1 MGQLKTF
8 LRDIYPNFKPRLELD
23 GRIVTADFIYV
34 YTLLMHYTCVQ
45 SPSEYFHNI
54 CKNLPDNIQQCIA
67 TFFQQTIKNPE
78 MTRIRL
84 HETIINIQ
92 YITENNF
99 SVNSSSCSPLS
110 HISVHNISDGNSYF
124 LNSYKDSPSF
134 DNDVSASTSTSPVTS
149 GPTKREL
156 ISLLDRSQW
165 ANPST
170 SKTELLEQ
178 RTRELLG
185 LRAQLETERYEKTVL
200 EEQIL
205 ENQIEINSLSKEN
218 LEQKKQLAKFSA
230 TLQSKHDNEDNY
242 LHSNELDS
250 LKRQLLKDL
259 SIKDA
264 ILAENND
271 EIYELKSKLV
281 KVSSKLKVS
290 EKHVLVCM
298 DRINDLELRL
308 ENATQV
314 LTEKADDIACL
325 QRDKLELQE
334 CLQETRAELHNGRE
348 VLNASSDLLETS
360 DSTCSLNTT
369 SENLGCSVVD
379 KHLREKQQENDKL
392 RQQLAVIVEEKSNM
406 LRKLLTIVQPHSL
419 EMSSS
424 TEDSQLMCLIVHS
437 MDQLSVRYE
446 QELQRVKELQVQVNT
461 LKQQNVQCE
470 EFIQEQIRNKKS
482 LDRIL
487 GQSQSTLLATIEKL
501 QQRDNEC
508 GQSIYISQELEKK
521 DEQLARVGS
530 ELIQLCSQKRILEEH
545 ISDEKECSFNQRQ
558 KLKAQEMTIQ
568 SQQYQLAE
576 QRQRLNDAQQQLE
589 CLIHR
594 ISAKFDHDTTSSPTS
609 ENRLKQVEN
618 MLICLMDRMRNQHK
632 RKKCES
638 QLSERSPSQASSQLT
653 IMSTEKLYDE
663 EHNAAK
669 TNQSLNP
676 ETEETTIHNGGQT
689 QLSQQLEVGR
699 QLLCKQK
706 QDKAHVEQ
714 QLKDANENQRRLEHR
729 LKEQTELLQKREST
743 SQALQEQIIIQTQ
756 QLEKSQQELNDSQ
769 RRLKEAQQQLHK
781 QDSLIL
787 HVNKLENLIKEEQR
801 KNLSLE
807 QEQIQQMEHKRII
820 EKEFKAI
827 QCTLAKREE
836 ELEKNKAQLD
846 LSTKRLE
853 KIAIKLGEQ
862 QANLSKTQREKAQS
876 KQTQI
881 EQAEIITVLKRE
893 KESLLLELRKNKER
907 TSRSEEKQAILE
919 QQRVMAETARV
930 ATYERMIK
938 LERECKKTNVNTI
951 RDLQLQL
958 KDVEKEKDRLFLE
971 VGGLNLEIMQQQRR
985 TADLS
990 AQLQQA
996 NEHIDAMRTS
1006 LQVKENNNYNA
1017 QQLEMIERA
1026 YMQQLADARQE
1037 LKDQRLDMEGK
1048 LEKMKTKMRTL
1059 CTAEMNRIKEK
1070 HERNVANNK
1079 VELEKLTVQNTKYEE
1094 HTRNLSAEIMRLNE
1108 KILEQQNQIDILRTK
1123 QRHFQDDVPKTTANF
1138 GSNLPMEDVE
1148 GEVFNNTNLTD
1159 LKLGSVP
1166 NMTAEELQYRNSL
1179 QPPHLKSAYA
1189 VQYDLGIQDDLTQ
1202 THKHHKQ
1209 WKMSPSASN
1218 VISI

>member
-1 MGQLKTF
+1 MELSIWKYVLLQWVQKCNFIENITCIEDSDIEAFFTFYAQHAQVKLPASSSSRTFPMGQLKTF
-8 LRDIYPNFKPRLELD
+8 LGDIYPNFKPRLELD
-23 GRIVTADFIYV
+23 GRVVTADFIYV

-45 SPSEYFHNI
+45 RPSEYFHNI

-67 TFFQQTIKNPE
+67 AFFQQTIQNPE

-84 HETIINIQ
+84 HETIINIR

-110 HISVHNISDGNSYF
+110 HMSVHNISDGNSYL
-124 LNSYKDSPSF
+124 LNSNKDSPSF

-149 GPTKREL
+149 GPMKREL

-165 ANPST
+165 VTPPT
-170 SKTELLEQ
+170 PKTELLEQ

-218 LEQKKQLAKFSA
+218 LAHKKQLAKFSA
-230 TLQSKHDNEDNY
+230 TLQSEHDNEDNY

-264 ILAENND
+264 ILAENNE

-298 DRINDLELRL
+298 DRINDLEQRL

-314 LTEKADDIACL
+314 LTEKDDDIACL
-325 QRDKLELQE
+325 QRDRLELEQ

-360 DSTCSLNTT
+360 HSTCSLNTT
-369 SENLGCSVVD
+369 PENLGCSVVD
-379 KHLREKQQENDKL
+379 KQLREKAQENDEL
-392 RQQLAVIVEEKSNM
+392 RKQLAVIVEEKSNM
-406 LRKLLTIVQPHSL
+406 LRKLLRIVQPHSL
-419 EMSSS
+419 EMSSA
-424 TEDSQLMCLIVHS
+424 TEDSQLMCLIGHS

-446 QELQRVKELQVQVNT
+446 QELQRVKELQVQYNT
-461 LKQQNVQCE
+461 LKQQNMQCE
-470 EFIQEQIRNKKS
+470 ECIQEQIRNKKR

-487 GQSQSTLLATIEKL
+487 GQSQLTLLATIEKL
-501 QQRDNEC
+501 QQRDNEY
-508 GQSIYISQELEKK
+508 GQSVNISQELEKK

-530 ELIQLCSQKRILEEH
+530 ELIQLCSQKRILEGH
-545 ISDEKECSFNQRQ
+545 ISEEKECSFSQRQ
-558 KLKAQEMTIQ
+558 KLKAQQMIIQ
-568 SQQYQLAE
+568 SQQDQLAE
-576 QRQRLNDAQQQLE
+576 QRQRLNDAQQQVQ

-594 ISAKFDHDTTSSPTS
+594 ISAKCDHDTTSSPTS

-618 MLICLMDRMRNQHK
+618 MLICLMDRMRNQDK
-632 RKKCES
+632 RNKCEN
-638 QLSERSPSQASSQLT
+638 QLSEHSPSQVSSQLT

-669 TNQSLNP
+669 TNQSLKL
-676 ETEETTIHNGGQT
+676 ETEETTIQNGGQT

-699 QLLCKQK
+699 QELCKQK
-706 QDKAHVEQ
+706 QEAHVKQ
-714 QLKDANENQRRLEHR
+714 QLKAVNENQKRLEHR

-743 SQALQEQIIIQTQ
+743 SQALQEQIMIQTQ
-756 QLEKSQQELNDSQ
+756 QLEKGQRELNDSQ
-769 RRLKEAQQQLHK
+769 RKLKEAQQQLHK
-781 QDSLIL
+781 QESLIL
-787 HVNKLENLIKEEQR
+787 HVNKLENWIKEERR

-836 ELEKNKAQLD
+836 ELEKSKSQLD

-853 KIAIKLGEQ
+853 KIAIKQGEQ
-862 QANLSKTQREKAQS
+862 QAILSKTQREKAQS
-876 KQTQI
+876 KRTQN
-881 EQAEIITVLKRE
+881 EQAELITVLQRE

-907 TSRSEEKQAILE
+907 TSRSEEKQASLE
-919 QQRVMAETARV
+919 QQRVLAETARV

-938 LERECKKTNVNTI
+938 LERECKKTNINTI

-971 VGGLNLEIMQQQRR
+971 VGGLNLEIVQQQRR

-1006 LQVKENNNYNA
+1006 MQVKENNACNA
-1017 QQLEMIERA
+1017 QQLELIERA

-1070 HERNVANNK
+1070 HERDVATNK
-1079 VELEKLTVQNTKYEE
+1079 VELEKLTVQKP
-1094 HTRNLSAEIMRLNE
+1094 SKFIM
-1108 KILEQQNQIDILRTK
+1108 I
-1123 QRHFQDDVPKTTANF
+1123 
-1138 GSNLPMEDVE
+1138 
-1148 GEVFNNTNLTD
+1148 
-1159 LKLGSVP
+1159 
-1166 NMTAEELQYRNSL
+1166 
-1179 QPPHLKSAYA
+1179 
-1189 VQYDLGIQDDLTQ
+1189 
-1202 THKHHKQ
+1202 
-1209 WKMSPSASN
+1209 
-1218 VISI
+1218 